1 MADMSQTTAVSSS
14 ASCSEVDL
22 SGPSDYSSSS
32 SSNSS
37 LLARLRCPAPSD
49 LGRKRKI
56 LANKPPLGKRRSVHT
71 VKRFEP
77 KSIRPSDRASE
88 FPGELLVQSAGRL
101 FCRACREDVAVKRS
115 VVVNHVRSKKHEE
128 SKERLKKKELRERDI
143 AGSLKAHDNA
153 TNRKGETLPEAQNV
167 YRARVVMTFMRCG
180 IPGLS

>member
-1 MADMSQTTAVSSS
+1 MADMSQTTAVSSSLSS

-49 LGRKRKI
+49 LSRKRKI

-71 VKRFEP
+71 VKRFEL

-88 FPGELLVQSAGRL
+88 FPKELLVQSAGLL
-101 FCRACREDVAVKRS
+101 FCKACREDVAV
-115 VVVNHVRSKKHEE
+115 
-128 SKERLKKKELRERDI
+128 
-143 AGSLKAHDNA
+143 A
-153 TNRKGETLPEAQNV
+153 
-167 YRARVVMTFMRCG
+167 
-180 IPGLS
+180 